1 VKIKMRALIIVA
13 GTFPVLRG
21 LTSHRPAALVP
32 CVDRPILQH
41 LVESL
46 VDGGIGVFDFV
57 LHESPRETEN
67 FLGDGTRWG
76 SRFTFHLVGDPDV
89 PYEPLKLL
97 PRDGQPILL
106 VHADRIPVLRE
117 GKILDD
123 WAGRNTLFYTAPES
137 YEGNVAA
144 WTGSAILQPDAVQEI
159 PSDVT
164 ETQLQENL
172 LRIAGVAAVDV
183 LDFRS
188 FETFLVAQRQILN
201 NSPANTHLSAREVE
215 PGIWI
220 AHNVVIH
227 PTAQLTAPVFVG
239 ENSRIGAGAKVGPN
253 AVVGHDTIIDQHTLI
268 VDSAVLP
275 GTYCG
280 ERLELDHVIVD
291 RNRLA
296 SSRLGTVVNVSDSFI
311 LTGLRARNSTH
322 SLRSIL
328 SRSLAAF
335 LFIVT
340 LPVAAATALV
350 LLIVRSQPLFYRKS
364 VVRIPAMDGSESSRT
379 FNLYSFRNPAAMLP
393 FTKLSCVL
401 LDFLPALLQIATGKL
416 HFIGVY
422 PRTEAEIE
430 SMPDDWRALYLQSRA
445 GLVTEAFVI
454 HGSEATEDELYSSEA
469 YYSAVNGVGH
479 DLALAVRFVTG
490 SV

>member
-1 VKIKMRALIIVA
+1 MRALIIVA
-13 GTFPVLRG
+13 GAFPVLRG
-21 LTSHRPAALVP
+21 LTSHRPAVLVP

-46 VDGGIGVFDFV
+46 VDSGIGVFDFI
-57 LHESPRETEN
+57 LHEAPREIEN

-76 SRFTFHLVGDPDV
+76 SRFTFHLVGDPDR

-106 VHADRIPVLRE
+106 VHADRMPVLPER
-117 GKILDD
+117 KILEDRED
-123 WAGRNTLFYTAPES
+123 RNTLFNTVPKS
-137 YEGNVAA
+137 YGGDIAA
-144 WTGSAILQPDAVQEI
+144 WTGSAILQSDAVKQV

-164 ETQLQENL
+164 ESQLQEQL
-172 LRIAGVAAVDV
+172 LKIVGVADIVAVDV

-188 FETFLVAQRQILN
+188 YETFLEAQRRILSD
-201 NSPANTHLSAREVE
+201 SPASAHLSAREVE

-220 AHNVVIH
+220 ANNVVIH

-239 ENSRIGAGAKVGPN
+239 ENSRIGAGTKVGPN

-268 VDSAVLP
+268 IDSAVLP

-280 ERLELDHVIVD
+280 EHLELDHVIVD

-296 SSRLGTVVNVSDSFI
+296 SSRLGTIVNVSDSFI
-311 LTGLRARNSTH
+311 LSGLRAKSSKH

-335 LFIVT
+335 LLVVT
-340 LPVAAATALV
+340 LPVVAATALF
-350 LLIVRSQPLFYRKS
+350 LLIFRSKPVFYCKR
-364 VVRIPAMDGSESSRT
+364 VVRIPATFVSHALPT
-379 FNLYSFRNPAAMLP
+379 FNLYSFRNPTAMRP

-401 LDFLPALLQIATGKL
+401 MDFLPSMSQIVTGKL
-416 HFIGVY
+416 HFIGMY

-430 SMPDDWRALYLQSRA
+430 AMADDWRTLYLQSRA

-454 HGSEATEDELYSSEA
+454 HGSEATEDEVYSSEA
-469 YYSAVNGVGH
+469 YYSAVTGVGH
-479 DLALAVRFVTG
+479 DLALAVRFVTR